1 MAALAASLI
10 VTYGRGA
17 KPNNMTLA
25 SAGFVFVFG
34 GLTLFL
40 QDETF
45 IKIKPSLVYVL
56 FAAILGFGLVRGHS
70 YLQILMSEALKMQ
83 PAGWLVLTRR
93 WIFFFLFLAA
103 LNEFIWRNFSTD
115 AWVNF
120 KVFGILPLTFIFMAA
135 QMPLLKRHGALDEI
149 KRLKRGGN
157 VQIQPMRMA
166 RAEYH
171 FFAFG
176 PFRRSISDRK
186 AAQSCPIR
194 GHPFSARPK
203 AHRGARLPPLAQRRF
218 QWRNAATRE
227 IRPNNGMIKHGR
239 LAAWPLHN
247 LRRHPTG
254 GIGAVNLRR
263 RFIGNSQRR
272 QKPRAAGRAYRPKP
286 SFAIS
291 RVHLHRQY

>member
-1 MAALAASLI
+1 MAKFLEDFGPLLVFFILNGRGAEWLGRPESDSLLIATAGFMAALAASLI

-56 FAAILGFGLVRGHS
+56 FAAILGFGLVRGQS
-70 YLQILMSEALKMQ
+70 YLQILMGKALKMQ

-135 QMPLLKRHGALDEI
+135 QMPLLKRHGAFDA
-149 KRLKRGGN
+149 
-157 VQIQPMRMA
+157 VQK
-166 RAEYH
+166 
-171 FFAFG
+171 
-176 PFRRSISDRK
+176 D
-186 AAQSCPIR
+186 
-194 GHPFSARPK
+194 
-203 AHRGARLPPLAQRRF
+203 
-218 QWRNAATRE
+218 
-227 IRPNNGMIKHGR
+227 
-239 LAAWPLHN
+239 
-247 LRRHPTG
+247 
-254 GIGAVNLRR
+254 
-263 RFIGNSQRR
+263 
-272 QKPRAAGRAYRPKP
+272 
-286 SFAIS
+286 
-291 RVHLHRQY
+291 